1 VQIKDMIRLIKDCE
15 ETGLTCYTASPDGEE
30 GQLKAASCFICPS
43 WQDEL
48 ICVLTE
54 QDKHHKSTLIVMFC
68 VLL

>member
-1 VQIKDMIRLIKDCE
+1 MIRLIKDCE

-48 ICVLTE
+48 ICVLNE
-54 QDKHHKSTLIVMFC
+54 ARQAP
-68 VLL
+68 